1 MVPSEH
7 SALGALA
14 ASVVTYLWN
23 RKNPNQN
30 LSILAMAVLGAIA
43 ARVPDWD
50 INLVAE
56 FGLKGSNFA
65 HRSVYTH
72 SILGIILFSTLLYMI
87 LIATNSIGKRFNRTN
102 FISAKVVT
110 FILTIAFA
118 THILFDALEAY
129 PTPTLYPISDH
140 RFTGWIPGSVYHNTI
155 FLFSTWIVGYGGSIA
170 LILSEKNNHNSSTKI
185 GK

>member
-50 INLVAE
+50 IDLVAE

-110 FILTIAFA
+110 FILSIAFA